1 MENNLN
7 TVTNLTR
14 QNNYKGFL
22 IDLVIYISV
31 MFLVREI
38 YIPKIGFL
46 ANGLFWSF
54 TTLVVATWR
63 MKVRNVTWK
72 ELGLCKPTS
81 FWRTLGVS
89 AIILATVVISM
100 VAFEIIKD
108 LLPFSI
114 VPDTSTESAVS
125 KFGDLKGNWSHF
137 FLIIPLVLV
146 ESFLEKIETRVHRL
160 VNIKCW

>member
-1 MENNLN
+1 MGNNLN
-7 TVTNLTR
+7 TETNLSR

-22 IDLVIYISV
+22 IDLIVYISV

-63 MKVRNVTWK
+63 MKVRNVTWE
-72 ELGLCKPTS
+72 ELGLRKPTS
-81 FWRTLGVS
+81 FWKILGVS
-89 AIILATVVISM
+89 ALILATVVISM

-114 VPDTSTESAVS
+114 APDTSSENAPS
-125 KFGDLKGNWSHF
+125 KIWRPKRKLVA
-137 FLIIPLVLV
+137 FL
-146 ESFLEKIETRVHRL
+146 VHYAIGS
-160 VNIKCW
+160 N